1 MKAIRG
7 VLMLSGGVMIGLLV
21 GYLLFGQSVP
31 VLVANDRYQDYILAT
46 GPVATGPVSPDLDG
60 VWLLDYRA
68 GKLLGTVVNRATGR
82 ISGFVEADLV
92 KEFGIPPRADCH
104 FLMTTGRIGPGQ
116 SVLYVAEVNSGRLGV
131 YSLAMNL
138 EAQNPGIVQMRRHDM
153 VFFRAPATPAK
164 AEAKP

>member
-7 VLMLSGGVMIGLLV
+7 GLMLLGGVVLGLLV

-31 VLVANDRYQDYILAT
+31 LLVANDRYQDYILAT
-46 GPVATGPVSPDLDG
+46 GPVAAGPISPDLDG

-68 GKLLGTVVNRATGR
+68 GKLLGTVINRATGR

-104 FLMTTGRIGPGQ
+104 FLMTTGKIGPGQ
-116 SVLYVAEVNSGRLGV
+116 SVLYVAEINSGRLGV

-138 EAQNPGIVQMRRHDM
+138 DGQNPGAVQMRRHDM
-153 VFFRAPATPAK
+153 VFFRAPPSAAK

>member
-1 MKAIRG
+1 MKTMRG
-7 VLMLSGGVMIGLLV
+7 TLLLGGGLMLGLLA
-21 GYLLFGQSVP
+21 GWLLFSQSVP
-31 VLVANDRYQDYILAT
+31 ALVANDRYQDYILAT
-46 GPVATGPVSPDLDG
+46 GPVAAGPVSPDLDG

-68 GKLLGTVVNRATGR
+68 GKLLGTVVNRATGK
-82 ISGFVEADLV
+82 ITGFVEADLV

-104 FLMTTGRIGPGQ
+104 FLMTTGKIGPGQ

-138 EAQNPGIVQMRRHDM
+138 DGQNPGAVQMRRHDM
-153 VFFRAPATPAK
+153 VFFRAPPPGPK